1 MELILNTP
9 QQHMIATL
17 LWEAPDDL
25 TVQAVLRIYGAEAR
39 AIRDLMIVTS
49 LDHVISLAEAQSI
62 LNTFRI

>member
-9 QQHMIATL
+9 KQHMIATL

-39 AIRDLMIVTS
+39 AIQDLMIVTS
-49 LDHVISLAEAQSI
+49 LDRVDNVEEAQSI
-62 LNTFRI
+62 LQSFRK

>member
-9 QQHMIATL
+9 KQHMIATL

-39 AIRDLMIVTS
+39 AIQDLMIVTS
-49 LDHVISLAEAQSI
+49 LDHVDNVEEAQSI
-62 LNTFRI
+62 LQSFRK

>member
-9 QQHMIATL
+9 KQHMIATL

-39 AIRDLMIVTS
+39 AIQDLMIVTS
-49 LDHVISLAEAQSI
+49 LDRVDNVEEAQSV
-62 LNTFRI
+62 LNTFRK

>member
-9 QQHMIATL
+9 KQHMIATL

-49 LDHVISLAEAQSI
+49 LDRVDNVEEAQSI
-62 LNTFRI
+62 LQSFRK

>member
-9 QQHMIATL
+9 KQHMIATL

-39 AIRDLMIVTS
+39 AIRDLMIVTY
-49 LDHVISLAEAQSI
+49 LDRVDNVEEAQSI
-62 LNTFRI
+62 LQSFRI

>member
-9 QQHMIATL
+9 KQHMIATL

-25 TVQAVLRIYGAEAR
+25 TVQAVMRIYGAEAR

-49 LDHVISLAEAQSI
+49 LDRVDNVEEAQSV
-62 LNTFRI
+62 LNTFRK

>member
-9 QQHMIATL
+9 KQHMIATL

-39 AIRDLMIVTS
+39 AIQDLMIVTS
-49 LDHVISLAEAQSI
+49 LDRVDNVEEAQSI
-62 LNTFRI
+62 LQSFRI

>member
-9 QQHMIATL
+9 KQHMIATL

-39 AIRDLMIVTS
+39 AIQDLMIVTAQ
-49 LDHVISLAEAQSI
+49 DHVISLAEAQSV
-62 LNTFRI
+62 LNSFRK